1 MRAQWW
7 TLVPAA
13 FVACVAGQAAR
24 GQEHDEAW
32 VKRQVEAIGKSDTTG
47 WARIPWV
54 ASLTTARQ
62 ISAKEKQPVFLFTLD
77 GNMETGRC

>member
-1 MRAQWW
+1 MRTPWW
-7 TLVPAA
+7 KHALVVFMAGVAVAA
-13 FVACVAGQAAR
+13 VR

-32 VKRQVEAIGKSDTTG
+32 VKRQVEAIRRSDTTG